1 MKKGKLIIIDGI
13 DGAGK
18 TLQAKLLFQK
28 LKKQKRKVILTNEP
42 KNPKLIKLIKDS
54 QEPITDLFLF
64 LADRSFHY
72 QKIINWLNQG
82 FIVISDRS
90 FPSTLAYEY
99 YATFLKKELQEN
111 FVLYLDHLSRFHLS
125 PDIVFILDLKP
136 EIALERLKLKKKK
149 SKIEKFEKIKFLK
162 KVREGFLYFAKKFG
176 WKVIDASK
184 NVKEV
189 HLLIDKEVQN
199 KLKLRK

>member
-18 TLQAKLLFQK
+18 SVQAKLLFQK
-28 LKKQKRKVILTNEP
+28 IKNQKRKVILTSEP
-42 KNPKLIKLIKDS
+42 RNSKLIKLIKHN

-64 LADRSFHY
+64 LADRSLHY

-90 FPSTLAYEY
+90 FPSTLAYQY
-99 YATFLKKELQEN
+99 YATYLKKELQEK
-111 FVLYLDHLSRFHLS
+111 VILYLDYFSRFCLS
-125 PDIVFILDLKP
+125 PDIIFILDIKP
-136 EIALERLKLKKKK
+136 EIALKRLKFKKKK
-149 SKIEKFEKIKFLK
+149 SEIEKFEKIKFLR
-162 KVREGFLYFAKKFG
+162 KVRKGFLYFAKKFN
-176 WKVIDASK
+176 WKIIDASK
-184 NVKEV
+184 NVEEV

-199 KLKLRK
+199 KIGLL